1 MQNGKMPL
9 EGIRVLELAQIVA
22 GPFCGALMAE
32 FGAEVIKVE
41 MPGRGD
47 DIRRM
52 GPREGEVGF
61 WWAQENRGKK
71 ALTLDLHDPQG
82 QWEREPNAC
91 LAVDPRPGCSPRH
104 RGDLATSPG
113 PTL

>member
-22 GPFCGALMAE
+22 GPFCGVLMAE

-52 GPREGEVGF
+52 GPREGDVGF
-61 WWAQENRGKK
+61 W
-71 ALTLDLHDPQG
+71 
-82 QWEREPNAC
+82 
-91 LAVDPRPGCSPRH
+91 
-104 RGDLATSPG
+104 
-113 PTL
+113 